1 MNTINNSI
9 NTIKN
14 ENEAYNPFKSL
25 IDSYLSVEEP
35 SQKLNENKLISSETI
50 PGFIDPS
57 SVESRSEGLPIRS
70 MYDNTGKYFDQFLF
84 NKKFDEYINEQK
96 KLNLKKQDVRLD
108 DLNKIENLKIK
119 PYQLP
124 LNKILINIK
133 NTCFEFF
140 DNIMD
145 GKNPI
150 NKLNGDNLFYLG
162 ILCITITLLYIT
174 ISFIFE

>member
-1 MNTINNSI
+1 
-9 NTIKN
+9 
-14 ENEAYNPFKSL
+14 
-25 IDSYLSVEEP
+25 
-35 SQKLNENKLISSETI
+35 
-50 PGFIDPS
+50 
-57 SVESRSEGLPIRS
+57 

-124 LNKILINIK
+124 FEKILINIK
-133 NTCFEFF
+133 NMCFEMF
-140 DNIMD
+140 DNTMA
-145 GKNPI
+145 GENPI
-150 NKLNGDNLFYLG
+150 NSITGDNLFYLG
-162 ILCITITLLYIT
+162 ILCLTITLLYIT